1 MLTTAV
7 DGYLP
12 DFEVRS
18 SHSIEIDA
26 PTDVVYRAARE
37 VDLTKHP
44 VVAALVAI
52 RTVPHVLTGKARPT
66 RSLTLDDILD
76 SAFVVLEDRPPTELV
91 VGAVGKFWLPTSGFK
106 EIEPEE
112 FTDFDEPGYAK
123 AAIAFSIHAWDQGS
137 LLETETRVS
146 CTDASA
152 RLKFSWYWRAIGPF
166 SGLIRKIV
174 LDDIKR
180 AAEKSLGDAVR

>member
-7 DGYLP
+7 DHYLP
-12 DFEVRS
+12 DFDVRS
-18 SHSIEIDA
+18 AHSIEIDA
-26 PTDVVYRAARE
+26 PADVVYRAARE
-37 VDLTKHP
+37 ADLTRHP

-52 RTVPHVLTGKARPT
+52 RTVPHVLTGKTRPS
-66 RSLTLDDILD
+66 RSLTMDDILE

-106 EIEPEE
+106 EIKSEE
-112 FTDFDEPGYAK
+112 FDDFDEPGYAK
-123 AAIAFSIHAWDQGS
+123 AAIAFLIEERGSGS

-146 CTDASA
+146 CTDPSA
-152 RLKFSWYWRAIGPF
+152 RLRFSWYWRAIGPF

-180 AAEKSLGDAVR
+180 SAEKS